1 LRANFRASNL
11 CVHQSIG
18 LLLLLLLLP
27 VLNIPC
33 CRSDSSQ
40 KRYREA
46 GIPWQGK
53 ALTDRARAASLA
65 YARTYMS
72 AAMQVSQPGVCI
84 LVLFH
89 AFCMHICHV
98 HCWPLVP
105 IT

>member
-1 LRANFRASNL
+1 LCANFRASNL

-18 LLLLLLLLP
+18 LLLLLLLLLP

-33 CRSDSSQ
+33 CRSDASQ

-65 YARTYMS
+65 YARAYML
-72 AAMQVSQPGVCI
+72 AVMQVS
-84 LVLFH
+84 
-89 AFCMHICHV
+89 
-98 HCWPLVP
+98 
-105 IT
+105 